1 VKRFSPTPAIVLAVS
16 LALTV
21 AATLFAVSST
31 SATDRARFERAAQA
45 SEDRILARLNTH
57 AAILRATSGLFAARS
72 AGGERVKRDEF
83 HAYVKR
89 LEASRSYPG
98 IQVIGFS
105 QRVAHAD
112 KDAFVAAVRESDLP
126 DFKLWPGHR
135 SSEYHPIL
143 YMEPRAARRPGALGY
158 DLYSDPVRR
167 EAMQRARDTG
177 AAALSA
183 KLTHFQEIDNRQQPG
198 FVLYVPIYSGGTVP
212 DTLEQRRAL
221 LRGFVYSP
229 FRADDLFSSTF
240 GRERQR
246 RTAFQLYDGD
256 VIDQRALLH
265 DSRAVADR
273 ARLPAYSVTRQLQPG
288 GRRWTMVTTPTAFF
302 ELSSH
307 SPAIPIT
314 AAAGVVLSLAFFI
327 ASRAQASARA
337 AAERAADEVR
347 RSFAKREQAE
357 QALRESSR
365 RVQVI
370 IDALPVLVSF
380 VDAGERYRF
389 VSRAYQEWFGLSCD
403 EIVGKSMNEI
413 LGESA
418 VRELRPYLDRVL
430 AGEQVTFET
439 AVPYRSGGQR
449 IVHATYTPQLSE
461 RGSVDGFIGLVA
473 DITNQ
478 KRAEDWQRF
487 LANATGVLSS
497 SMDYATTLQSVAQL
511 SVPAIADHCTVYMA
525 APDQT
530 LRRLAAAHVDP
541 AKLDR
546 FARVEQRCLLKPNA
560 SIGPARV
567 MRTGV
572 SELIPHLTHAA
583 IDSLTSDPEH
593 RAMLRSL
600 SIRSAMTVPLRLGET
615 IMGAITFTV
624 SESPRHYADEDL
636 QRAEDLAR
644 RAAGAIE
651 NARLYAAAQE
661 AIRVRDE
668 FLSIASHELKTPLTP
683 LQLQLDSLS
692 AALRSPE
699 PDRDLLNRRLETAN
713 RQTRRL
719 TKLVENLLDVSRISA
734 GRLSLERE
742 SCDLTKLAGE
752 IAERFG
758 ADAATAG
765 CRVGVHADQ
774 PVVGQWD
781 RLRLEQVLSNLL
793 ANALKYGAGKP
804 IEIEVD
810 RDAGAARLTIIDHGI
825 GISAEDRSRIFGRF
839 ERAVPLTHYGGMG
852 LGLYIARQIVDAH
865 GGSIVV
871 DSAPGRGATFTV
883 LLPFA
888 ATPGERPA
896 ARESLDRGA
905 LQ

>member
-1 VKRFSPTPAIVLAVS
+1 M
-16 LALTV
+16 
-21 AATLFAVSST
+21 
-31 SATDRARFERAAQA
+31 ARM
-45 SEDRILARLNTH
+45 STH

-72 AGGERVKRDEF
+72 VGGERVHRDEF

-89 LEASRSYPG
+89 LEASRSHPAMHA
-98 IQVIGFS
+98 IGFS
-105 QRVAHAD
+105 QRVAHED
-112 KDAFVAAVRESDLP
+112 KASFIAAVRKSDIR
-126 DFKLWPGHR
+126 DFELWPKQV

-143 YMEPRAARRPGALGY
+143 YMEPRSAQRRGALGY
-158 DLYSDPVRR
+158 DTYSEPIRR

-183 KLTHFQEIDNRQQPG
+183 KLTHFQEIDGRQQSG
-198 FVLYVPIYSGGTVP
+198 FVLYVPVYSGGTVP
-212 DTLEQRRAL
+212 SSLEQRRAL

-229 FRADDLFSSTF
+229 FRADELFSNTF
-240 GRERQR
+240 GRDSQHRA
-246 RTAFQLYDGD
+246 AFQMYDGD
-256 VIDQRALLH
+256 AIAADALLH
-265 DSRAVADR
+265 DSRAVEDR
-273 ARLPAYSVTRQLQPG
+273 ARIPAYTVTRKLEPG

-302 ELSSH
+302 ERSSH

-327 ASRAQASARA
+327 ASRAQATARA

-380 VDAGERYRF
+380 VDASERYRF

-403 EIVGKSMNEI
+403 EIVGKSMTEI
-413 LGESA
+413 LGEPA
-418 VRELRPYLDRVL
+418 VRTLRPYLDRVL
-430 AGEQVTFET
+430 AGENVTFEA
-439 AVPYRSGGQR
+439 AVPYRSSGQR
-449 IVHATYTPQLSE
+449 IVRATYTPQLSE
-461 RGSVDGFIGLVA
+461 RGSVEGFIGLVA
-473 DITNQ
+473 DITHH
-478 KRAEDWQRF
+478 KRSEDWQRF

-511 SVPAIADHCTVYMA
+511 SVPAIADHCTVYMTG
-525 APDQT
+525 PDHT

-560 SIGPARV
+560 AIGPARV
-567 MRTGV
+567 IRTGV
-572 SELIPHLTHAA
+572 SELIPHLTDATL
-583 IDSLTSDPEH
+583 DSLANDAEH
-593 RAMLRSL
+593 RDMLRSL
-600 SIRSAMTVPLRLGET
+600 QIRSAMTVPLRLGET

-624 SESPRHYADEDL
+624 SESPRHYGDEDL

-692 AALRSPE
+692 AALRNPSP
-699 PDRDLLNRRLETAN
+699 DGDLLNRRLETAK

-742 SCDLTKLAGE
+742 SCDLGVLAAE
-752 IAERFG
+752 IVERFG
-758 ADAATAG
+758 ADAATAS
-765 CRVGVHADQ
+765 CRLNVHVDQ

-781 RLRLEQVLSNLL
+781 RLRLEQLLSNLL

-804 IEIEVD
+804 IEIEV
-810 RDAGAARLTIIDHGI
+810 RKEAGEARLSIADQGI
-825 GISAEDRSRIFGRF
+825 GIAAEDRSRIFGRF
-839 ERAVPLTHYGGMG
+839 ERAVPLTHYGGLG

-871 DSAPGRGATFTV
+871 DSAPGRGAIFTV
-883 LLPFA
+883 RLPLA
-888 ATPGERPA
+888 PAPGELPA